1 MAIDLEKYRK
11 EPTATGGATP
21 HVDINKYRKAPVPQT
36 EPVKPW
42 DTSGFKAGFTGAL
55 KSIGGTAMGI
65 GVLGRKI
72 QTKLGMKTGPDG
84 IFDKGSEDNI
94 KATEF
99 LKAKTPAEQTAKLG
113 ADITQFFLPSSG
125 ANKLSTGMSKLQGAL
140 VRTAPDVT
148 LAALQSQGD
157 AKTTA
162 TTGVTSAVANL
173 LIPGPAAKISSKIMS
188 GVVPGYVSDVAT
200 GLTGARGEDRTGV
213 NAFIPGAGTALG
225 TALGVAGAVPAIKE
239 RGLPFTEKRNLSR
252 SVTKRGEAITEIRS
266 RYSKTEKA
274 FAAAERKGVD
284 IQKTL
289 SETSLLNGAVD
300 NNGLV
305 KVDKALENFNE
316 FISPYEGQVKEA
328 LVKEGRKVNLNNLVD
343 DAVNYIDKSN
353 LSDVQKTDLQK
364 EIAKTL
370 ESFQQFNGNII
381 PLTSVHDTKIF
392 LGSRN
397 NYLIPSKDI
406 VDKEAARFFKEV
418 IEKNSTIMDVGGFNA
433 ELSKYYAI
441 RDAVESLDKTRVL
454 NGRAGKYF
462 ASVVGGLAG
471 ATTGNPIIAL
481 AGAEG
486 GARFKGAMMERAL
499 GGDIKKGLEV
509 SDAMLN
515 AQKPMATGKAAIPS
529 VVIPKAKSA
538 LGVLNLGNQSSK
550 SSGKMS
556 GSLKIT
562 QAENPK
568 TKASIIPKNPTP
580 KVATAQV
587 GTTLT
592 PKEINDAKIKEI
604 FGDISPTEKKDNPIP
619 ETIIGKSRKTS
630 QLSDE
635 LEMER
640 VALNIKEEALKA
652 DPASKLMKYISKRG
666 DSKGTLAEVTGR
678 QANKSGIGVDVRVT
692 DLGFKSSEEARD
704 AVELYKKRTAS
715 LALAKQDFAAKV
727 KEYKKSEVNSLEE
740 AAFQA
745 KNAVNEGEMFAGAAM
760 GFEKDEEGNIDFNI
774 EKAAMGMAGLG
785 VAGSVS
791 KNTRAQAIAKK
802 INTET
807 RDELAKF
814 ITVVKGKAVTTN
826 SGALKFKAIDGM
838 TEKEAQQAFE
848 DGLRFLDFD
857 TKNMDTLASAT
868 PGKIASF
875 YEQILSVPESK
886 GLGKLTPK
894 TSNNLV
900 QEAKKYKTTVNLQ
913 DKDDLE
919 YLERIF
925 SRDAIA
931 DIKAGKMENWRGD
944 NYADLAKVNIISEV
958 PQTVEQKLAGKIKD
972 VKLNS
977 DTFYHGTSAG
987 SADSIMSL
995 GFQPGSKLPKNA
1007 YRGGGYGKI
1016 QSTVSFAETPKEAGI
1031 FSTLTRDGK
1040 IVEAKLKPNARIV
1053 SIDGIEDAVD
1063 LEDYISYLK
1072 KQKIDA
1078 VYIGGGEKELVVINP
1093 KSVTPTKSQLTDI
1106 WNKANA
1112 KVD

>member
-587 GTTLT
+587 GTT
-592 PKEINDAKIKEI
+592 
-604 FGDISPTEKKDNPIP
+604 
-619 ETIIGKSRKTS
+619 
-630 QLSDE
+630 
-635 LEMER
+635 
-640 VALNIKEEALKA
+640 
-652 DPASKLMKYISKRG
+652 
-666 DSKGTLAEVTGR
+666 
-678 QANKSGIGVDVRVT
+678 
-692 DLGFKSSEEARD
+692 
-704 AVELYKKRTAS
+704 
-715 LALAKQDFAAKV
+715 
-727 KEYKKSEVNSLEE
+727 
-740 AAFQA
+740 
-745 KNAVNEGEMFAGAAM
+745 
-760 GFEKDEEGNIDFNI
+760 
-774 EKAAMGMAGLG
+774 
-785 VAGSVS
+785 
-791 KNTRAQAIAKK
+791 
-802 INTET
+802 
-807 RDELAKF
+807 
-814 ITVVKGKAVTTN
+814 
-826 SGALKFKAIDGM
+826 
-838 TEKEAQQAFE
+838 
-848 DGLRFLDFD
+848 
-857 TKNMDTLASAT
+857 
-868 PGKIASF
+868 
-875 YEQILSVPESK
+875 K
-886 GLGKLTPK
+886 GLGKLTP
-894 TSNNLV
+894 
-900 QEAKKYKTTVNLQ
+900 VNQKLAN
-913 DKDDLE
+913 
-919 YLERIF
+919 Y
-925 SRDAIA
+925 
-931 DIKAGKMENWRGD
+931 KAGK
-944 NYADLAKVNIISEV
+944 ASS
-958 PQTVEQKLAGKIKD
+958 Q
-972 VKLNS
+972 
-977 DTFYHGTSAG
+977 
-987 SADSIMSL
+987 
-995 GFQPGSKLPKNA
+995 
-1007 YRGGGYGKI
+1007 GGYIANPFQGK
-1016 QSTVSFAETPKEAGI
+1016 P
-1031 FSTLTRDGK
+1031 
-1040 IVEAKLKPNARIV
+1040 KPN
-1053 SIDGIEDAVD
+1053 
-1063 LEDYISYLK
+1063 
-1072 KQKIDA
+1072 
-1078 VYIGGGEKELVVINP
+1078 
-1093 KSVTPTKSQLTDI
+1093 
-1106 WNKANA
+1106 
-1112 KVD
+1112 